1 VLPLAQVVDVGDI
14 VSVIW
19 TSLLAGI
26 GVCAVFSLAI
36 IGFAHTS
43 DMSREGNTFAAAV
56 YGVLTAIAFTAVLA
70 VVVFGVLVMTA
81 K

>member
-1 VLPLAQVVDVGDI
+1 MLLLAQVVDMGDI

-36 IGFAHTS
+36 IGFARTS
-43 DMSREGNTFAAAV
+43 DMQREGNTFAAGA
-56 YGVLTAIAFTAVLA
+56 YGVLTGVAFLVVMA
-70 VVVFGVLVMTA
+70 VVVFGVVVMTS